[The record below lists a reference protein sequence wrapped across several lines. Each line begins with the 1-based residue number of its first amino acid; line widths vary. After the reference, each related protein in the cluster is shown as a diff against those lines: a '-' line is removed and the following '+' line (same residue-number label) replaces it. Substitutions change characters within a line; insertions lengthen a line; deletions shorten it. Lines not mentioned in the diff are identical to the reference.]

1 MSLHPAFK
9 WYKDEEVSDEKAIRF
24 YSAALLYKDI
34 MLKESILLEERI
46 KEIKST
52 NQKSISV
59 REYNKL
65 NKELF
70 NINKEIEDIQSRLD
84 ACDIY
89 FSNIEQDTIH

>member
-1 MSLHPAFK
+1 MGLHPAFR
-9 WYKDEEVSDEKAIRF
+9 YSREEEISDEKAILF
-24 YSAALLYKDI
+24 YSAAMLYKDI
-34 MLKESILLEERI
+34 MLKESFLLEDRI
-46 KEIKST
+46 KEIKTT
-52 NQKSISV
+52 NEKSISV

-89 FSNIEQDTIH
+89 FSNIEQETIH